1 VAAMNWIAL
10 RMLTGD
16 RQKFVGLIFG
26 IAFSTLLMTQQLT
39 IFISLIDRG
48 ASAVYNVAS
57 ADLWVMDPASR
68 TPDINYPMP
77 STALDRVRSV
87 PGVDWAAPYFQSGV
101 SIRTGQGDLE
111 RATLVGV
118 DDSSLIGLPPK
129 MIRGDARALYE
140 PDAIFI
146 DEVGAKKL
154 FGPDVNPMGLILEIN
169 DIRAVIRGVTDP
181 LPSFTAQVALHTRY
195 ANALGFVPGTRNRLN
210 FVVARAAPGQ
220 QPEDVAK
227 QIEGQTG
234 LKVRTRDQFAAD
246 SRNFIIENTGIPA
259 NFGITVMLGVIVG
272 VAIVGLTL
280 SLFIRDN
287 IKQFG
292 SLKAIGVTNAKIRLM
307 VAAQAGLVG
316 FIGYGVGT
324 LMAVLFIS
332 LNESRDDFKGF
343 YTPWQIPPMVAV
355 AIFIMLMLTGL
366 LALRTV
372 LKTEPASV
380 FR

>member
-1 VAAMNWIAL
+1 
-10 RMLTGD
+10 LTGD

-129 MIRGDARALYE
+129 MIQGDARSLYE

-154 FGPDVNPMGLILEIN
+154 FGPDVDPMGRILEIN

-246 SRNFIIENTGIPA
+246 SRNFIVENTGIPA

-343 YTPWQIPPMVAV
+343 YTPWQIPPLVAV